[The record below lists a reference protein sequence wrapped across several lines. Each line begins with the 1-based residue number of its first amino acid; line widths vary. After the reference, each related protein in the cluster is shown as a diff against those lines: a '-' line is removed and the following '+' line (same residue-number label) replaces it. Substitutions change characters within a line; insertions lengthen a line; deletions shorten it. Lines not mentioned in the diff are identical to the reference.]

1 MAAPRSPSAERSW
14 LERKLEQLEN
24 LAAQATTD
32 GERVAA
38 TRARERVRRHLED
51 LEDPPDSSPQWD
63 CHEADPHW
71 QFRVPDEWSRRVL
84 IAVLRANDLEP
95 YRRGGQRHETVCVQA
110 PGGVIRS
117 KVWPDFRD
125 QALALYRALTT
136 VADRFMDAV
145 FQSDFVVPSAWYWT
159 RLKRPRRVSP
169 PRGPVR
175 WI

>member
-1 MAAPRSPSAERSW
+1 MARPRSSSAERKW
-14 LERKLEQLEN
+14 LERKLQQLEA

-38 TRARERVRRHLED
+38 TRARERVRQHLED
-51 LEDPPDSSPQWD
+51 LEDSAPASGPWDSHQSQ
-63 CHEADPHW
+63 PHW

-84 IAVLRANDLEP
+84 IAVLRAHDLEP

-110 PGGVIRS
+110 PGSLIRS
-117 KVWPDFRD
+117 QVWPDFRD

-145 FQSDFVVPSAWYWT
+145 FQGDFVVPSAWYWS
-159 RLKRPRRVSP
+159 RLKRPRRVPP
-169 PRGPVR
+169 PRGPTR
-175 WI
+175 CL